1 MDLGKVLGSCMLLAF
16 THRLYSGGKGKKKCL
31 SNTRGIHSD
40 LCPPCT
46 SGEGSRK
53 KCWARIRS
61 STGGEQARSCEGTFL
76 PPTQQNGSGLF
87 VFPDANNRG
96 ARLVVASIASFPNI
110 NYRVLKR
117 CLLIVFIYVQGWDFK
132 LFSTALRAGPAL
144 GR

>member
-1 MDLGKVLGSCMLLAF
+1 MDLGNVLGSCMLLAF
-16 THRLYSGGKGKKKCL
+16 THRLYSGGKGKKCL

-46 SGEGSRK
+46 SGEGGRK

-61 STGGEQARSCEGTFL
+61 STGGEQAQSCEGTFL

-117 CLLIVFIYVQGWDFK
+117 GLLIVFIYVQGWDFK